1 MSDERTTT
9 RFTQADLDRL
19 DQKMRTPPPPAM
31 HLRPS
36 PGGMIRRGGDGLA
49 RDYQNDFRATISRGL
64 NHLPADRAYQP
75 GSDPRFTRRDLDR
88 DR

>member
-1 MSDERTTT
+1 MPDDRFSN

-19 DQKMRTPPPPAM
+19 DAKMRTPPPPAM

-36 PGGMIRRGGDGLA
+36 PGGTMRRVGDALA
-49 RDYQNDFRATISRGL
+49 RDQQIDFRATISRGL
-64 NHLPADRAYQP
+64 NFPPADRAYQP
-75 GSDPRFTRRDLDR
+75 GSNTRFDGRDLGR